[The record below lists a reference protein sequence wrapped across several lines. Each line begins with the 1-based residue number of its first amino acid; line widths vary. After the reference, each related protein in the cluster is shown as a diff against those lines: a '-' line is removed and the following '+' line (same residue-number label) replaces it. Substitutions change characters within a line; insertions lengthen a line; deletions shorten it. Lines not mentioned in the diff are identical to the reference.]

1 MTDPRVDHPRF
12 FCMDCDVDTYVN
24 EQYYMLKDRLWRK
37 IHPSTDGMLCLSCA
51 EKRLGRPL
59 TRRDFTSARLNT
71 GQARICPELAARLA
85 RDP

>member
-1 MTDPRVDHPRF
+1 MVDPRIDHPRF

-24 EQYYMLKDRLWRK
+24 EQYYMLKDRLWKR
-37 IHPSTDGMLCLSCA
+37 INPSVDGMLCLPCA

-59 TRRDFTSARLNT
+59 SRKDFKDVPLNT
-71 GQARICPELAARLA
+71 YQARACLELAERLA